1 VRFEPV
7 TFTPVRPTDGKFD
20 GVEVHGVRLVA
31 STSDYDAPLAGV
43 AMLVEA
49 RRASGD
55 RWSWTAAH
63 IDRLAG
69 TDALRLGIDRG
80 LTVPELVAEWAGER
94 AAFEAL
100 RAPYLIY
107 R

>member
-1 VRFEPV
+1 
-7 TFTPVRPTDGKFD
+7 
-20 GVEVHGVRLVA
+20 
-31 STSDYDAPLAGV
+31 
-43 AMLVEA
+43 MLVEA
-49 RRASGD
+49 RRASGE

-69 TDALRLGIDRG
+69 TDGLRLGIDRG
-80 LTVPELVAEWAGER
+80 LTVPELVAGWEGAR